1 MYLMGGRNTNDLFL
15 GNYQTKTNIDKEV
28 LVFNQNNDDFKSL
41 NSLKAYFEEIWN
53 HKDSI

>member
-53 HKDSI
+53 HKDI